1 MTETLDKRSSEKG
14 NQKTSGACLCG
25 SVVYEIEGGMR
36 PIIYCHCDQCR
47 RSSGHYVAA
56 SACPPEKLILLKETN
71 LVWFRSSEKAQR
83 GFCSS
88 CGSNLFWKSD
98 AEDSISIMAGAL
110 DRPIDIKAEKH
121 IFTPEVWDYYRIND
135 GLPQFGANAQV
146 RDYESQ

>member
-1 MTETLDKRSSEKG
+1 MVETLD
-14 NQKTSGACLCG
+14 KTSGACLCG
-25 SVVYEIEGGMR
+25 AVVYEIEGDLR

-56 SACPPEKLILLKETN
+56 SACHPDKLSLLKETS

-83 GFCSS
+83 GFCAS

-110 DRPIDIKAEKH
+110 DRPIDLKAEKH
-121 IFTPEVWDYYRIND
+121 IFTPEVWD
-135 GLPQFGANAQV
+135 
-146 RDYESQ
+146 